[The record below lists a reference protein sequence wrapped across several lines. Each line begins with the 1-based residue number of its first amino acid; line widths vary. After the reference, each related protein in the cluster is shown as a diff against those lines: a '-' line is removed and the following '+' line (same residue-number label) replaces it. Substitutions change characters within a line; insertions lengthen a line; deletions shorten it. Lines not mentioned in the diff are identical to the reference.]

1 MELFDD
7 NLRDILNENKREL
20 KTTKDVQDLIDDWS
34 AFTVGT
40 LVNIYEGKVTFWDE
54 AILDSDCNLVVNF
67 LNLLVFWQDNVNDKE
82 QVEFRMCFEGLCS
95 WIVKGMTWSGF
106 IQEDLMSFYDSYES
120 IVNEYDFKK
129 KKKKKCKELLKQTN
143 DELNSFKF
151 KFIILHIALF
161 LTSTVNSKG
170 QFTYSHYNPGHR
182 HFLYKL
188 LEIWFEKSR
197 ASKLLQILEK
207 GFGEFIQQTL
217 QFERQDPIGSP
228 LSKAFRLPGFND
240 RVSYIS
246 FLEHMGGSK
255 KDFEAFVR
263 ETYPPGKFGET
274 EEGRYMDERL
284 DRKYHFNLS
293 LNG

>member
-1 MELFDD
+1 
-7 NLRDILNENKREL
+7 
-20 KTTKDVQDLIDDWS
+20 
-34 AFTVGT
+34 
-40 LVNIYEGKVTFWDE
+40 
-54 AILDSDCNLVVNF
+54 
-67 LNLLVFWQDNVNDKE
+67 
-82 QVEFRMCFEGLCS
+82 MCFEGLCS

-188 LEIWFEKSR
+188 LEI
-197 ASKLLQILEK
+197 
-207 GFGEFIQQTL
+207 
-217 QFERQDPIGSP
+217 
-228 LSKAFRLPGFND
+228 
-240 RVSYIS
+240 
-246 FLEHMGGSK
+246 
-255 KDFEAFVR
+255 
-263 ETYPPGKFGET
+263 
-274 EEGRYMDERL
+274 
-284 DRKYHFNLS
+284 
-293 LNG
+293 